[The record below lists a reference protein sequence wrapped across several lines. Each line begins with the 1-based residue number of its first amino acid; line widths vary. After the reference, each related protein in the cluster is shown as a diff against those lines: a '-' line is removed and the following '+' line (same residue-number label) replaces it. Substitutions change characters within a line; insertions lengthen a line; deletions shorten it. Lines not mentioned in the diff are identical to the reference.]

1 MDLTEHPHV
10 ALEPTILERWGGAGE
25 KESLSC
31 CGLGVQQDWPSQAD
45 REVAAV

>member
-25 KESLSC
+25 ESLSC